1 MGVRGSSV
9 VVIISRQRA
18 PILGLLI
25 TYPEGREQPAPILG
39 LLATY
44 LEGQAYYSS
53 TNRHSSGSLGLY
65 LILKVEPLGITP
77 TE

>member
-9 VVIISRQRA
+9 TVIVLATCANFSFPHQISGRAGEQR
-18 PILGLLI
+18 
-25 TYPEGREQPAPILG
+25 APILG

-65 LILKVEPLGITP
+65 LILKDEPLGITP